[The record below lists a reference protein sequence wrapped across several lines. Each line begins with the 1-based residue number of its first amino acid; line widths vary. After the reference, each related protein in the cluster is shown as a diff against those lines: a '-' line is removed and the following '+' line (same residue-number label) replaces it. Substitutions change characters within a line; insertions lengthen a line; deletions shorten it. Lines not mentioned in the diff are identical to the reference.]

1 MPPRATPTRK
11 LAPRES
17 YPSRFPVSY
26 LRELGHED
34 EETRERAD
42 TARRVMTTM
51 TTLRRAFARAVSRVA
66 STSTS
71 IPSRSFVAEAFAR
84 ADARWATA
92 SALEEARAMGRGTAS
107 TSSAWTRAY
116 ARATREETRVRVND
130 EVCLRR
136 GRAREG
142 RLAIRLERCSSR
154 LGDAR
159 ARRRTDET
167 ERARRSRR
175 RRCEWC
181 ERGIRESPRT
191 RSCR

>member
-1 MPPRATPTRK
+1 
-11 LAPRES
+11 
-17 YPSRFPVSY
+17 
-26 LRELGHED
+26 
-34 EETRERAD
+34 
-42 TARRVMTTM
+42 MTTM

-71 IPSRSFVAEAFAR
+71 TPSRSFVGEAFAR

-92 SALEEARAMGRGTAS
+92 SALEETRAMGRGTAS

-130 EVCLRR
+130 EVRVRR

-142 RLAIRLERCSSR
+142 SLVRRLERCSSR
-154 LGDAR
+154 LGDGAGT
-159 ARRRTDET
+159 RRRTDET
-167 ERARRSRR
+167 KRARRSRR